1 LEIGASDRIRTGDIQ
16 IHKRV
21 RARKSMTKARSGEH
35 PVEDR
40 RKRDK
45 EERREAE
52 LELA

>member
-1 LEIGASDRIRTGDIQ
+1 
-16 IHKRV
+16 
-21 RARKSMTKARSGEH
+21 MTKARSGEL

-40 RKRDK
+40 SEREK